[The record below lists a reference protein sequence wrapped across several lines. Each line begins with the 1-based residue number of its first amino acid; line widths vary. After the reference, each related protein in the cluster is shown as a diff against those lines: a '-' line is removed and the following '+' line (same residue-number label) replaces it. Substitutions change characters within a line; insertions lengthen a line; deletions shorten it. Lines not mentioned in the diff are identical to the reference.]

1 MTTSLLLTDLHLQ
14 GDRALSM
21 PEQEIR
27 GATKSVW
34 GTREKWGKT
43 DRKLYTFKQM
53 KQYIL

>member
-14 GDRALSM
+14 GGRALSM